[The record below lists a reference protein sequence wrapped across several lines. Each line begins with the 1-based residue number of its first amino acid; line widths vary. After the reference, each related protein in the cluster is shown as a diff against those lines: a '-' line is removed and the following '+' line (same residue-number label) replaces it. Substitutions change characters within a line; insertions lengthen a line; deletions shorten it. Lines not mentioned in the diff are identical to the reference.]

1 MTTHIF
7 NILPDDLSEEVFE
20 DLIKTKHLKI
30 ERIISKGQTSP
41 EDFWYDQQQNEWLI
55 VLKGSAIIAF
65 ENQENV
71 TLKQGDYLNIKAHQK
86 HRVHWTKPDTETIWL
101 AIHY

>member
-65 ENQENV
+65 ENQASI
-71 TLKQGDYLNIKAHQK
+71 TLILSRIKNIAFTGPNLIQK
-86 HRVHWTKPDTETIWL
+86 P
-101 AIHY
+101 YG

>member
-1 MTTHIF
+1 MNIF
-7 NILPDDLSEEVFE
+7 NNLPDDLSEEVFE
-20 DLIKTKHLKI
+20 DIIKTKQLKI

-41 EDFWYDQQQNEWLI
+41 KDFWYDQPQNEWLI

-65 ENQENV
+65 ENQVNV
-71 TLKQGDYLNIKAHQK
+71 TLSQGDYLNIKAHQK
-86 HRVHWTKPDTETIWL
+86 HRVQWTEPDIETIWL